1 MTTAIA
7 TDVDQAI
14 IINADED
21 ATRAAKRALTCMM
34 LQYGKDVFACGFAW
48 VTYPEKIRS
57 NSQFGKALTAAGFR
71 FNDYRKRFEK
81 WNPGD
86 YAGQSIDFKEAA
98 AKAYADEFEA
108 STGIKLT
115 VGSRLD

>member
-1 MTTAIA
+1 MTTVAKDI
-7 TDVDQAI
+7 DQAI
-14 IINADED
+14 LIYADES
-21 ATRAAKRALTCMM
+21 ATRAAKRALTTMM
-34 LQYGKDVFACGFAW
+34 LKHGEDMFACGFAW

-57 NSQFGKALTAAGFR
+57 NSQFGKALTAIGFR
-71 FNDYRKRFEK
+71 FDDYRKRFVK

-86 YAGQSIDFKEAA
+86 YNGQSIDFKEEA

-115 VGSRLD
+115 VGSRMD

>member
-7 TDVDQAI
+7 TDIDHAVLMH
-14 IINADED
+14 ADED

-34 LQYGKDVFACGFAW
+34 LQHGDDVYACGFAW
-48 VTYPEKIRS
+48 VAYPEKIRS
-57 NSQFGKALTAAGFR
+57 NSKFGKALTAIGFR

-108 STGIKLT
+108 STGVKLT
-115 VGSRLD
+115 VGSRMD